1 MGGSHQAQTISYT
14 SMIPYSK
21 INGSLVYKAQQP
33 SEFLYRNNTRAR
45 NVSSNSGTTTI
56 PAENTSF
63 VTKLI
68 SEDQKVFDRYK
79 ESSIEKDT
87 LIPDSL
93 FTLTLQE
100 LGYVETDFDPSILQ
114 IIREIAKIMTMN
126 TLTFSVSC
134 AKKTNR
140 CGLDVKEIVFYL
152 KGSYGIFIPDF
163 DDQK

>member
-1 MGGSHQAQTISYT
+1 MG
-14 SMIPYSK
+14 
-21 INGSLVYKAQQP
+21 
-33 SEFLYRNNTRAR
+33 

-63 VTKLI
+63 VTKLT
-68 SEDQKVFDRYK
+68 SEDQKALNRYK
-79 ESSIEKDT
+79 ENSIEKDT

-100 LGYVETDFDPSILQ
+100 LGYVETDFDPSVLQ

-126 TLTFSVSC
+126 TLTFSAFC

-152 KGSYGIFIPDF
+152 KESYGIFIPDF